1 MFVYRAVR
9 YEDAVVI
16 CDHRRRM
23 FAEMGTDAEVLDT
36 ASDSFAVWLGSR
48 LADGR
53 YFGFMAEDAGV
64 IVGGVGLSLYDWPP
78 GPLHPASDSRA
89 LVSNVFVEP
98 AYRGRGIASEL
109 MRRAEAELKQ
119 RGVAYAAL
127 IASKAG
133 RPVYEKL
140 GWKVTNEMAKA
151 LR

>member
-1 MFVYRAVR
+1 
-9 YEDAVVI
+9 
-16 CDHRRRM
+16 
-23 FAEMGTDAEVLDT
+23 MGTDAAVLDA
-36 ASDSFAVWLGSR
+36 ASESFAVWLAPR

-53 YFGFMAEDAGV
+53 YFGLMAEGAGV

-78 GPLHPASDSRA
+78 GPLHPAGGSRA

-109 MRRAEAELKQ
+109 MVRAEAELKQ
-119 RGVAYAAL
+119 RGVAYATL
-127 IASKAG
+127 IASEAG

-140 GWKVTNEMAKA
+140 AWKATNEMAKA